1 MITKRGKK
9 LTIIK
14 IEDPTGSIDIVAFA
28 EIFEPHQEDMVVGQI
43 AIVDGELGQDDYT
56 GGVKMTAS
64 LFYRLDQARTRFAK
78 CLALNLSSDDH
89 SLIENLQAILKKHPG
104 ECVVQIRY
112 TSSDLRAALN
122 LASQWRVTPSDELL
136 NDLAEILDDQ
146 RVEVCY

>member
-64 LFYRLDQARTRFAK
+64 LFTM
-78 CLALNLSSDDH
+78 S
-89 SLIENLQAILKKHPG
+89 
-104 ECVVQIRY
+104 
-112 TSSDLRAALN
+112 
-122 LASQWRVTPSDELL
+122 PSFK
-136 NDLAEILDDQ
+136 
-146 RVEVCY
+146 